1 MQPIMQA
8 GFLGLSAVLLVIIV
22 WLITRLLKLLEDTS
36 KIISDNTHV
45 ISGLNDRYSELT
57 ELCGDIRDR
66 LLSRPCIADHT
77 K

>member
-22 WLITRLLKLLEDTS
+22 WLITRLMKLLEDTG
-36 KIISDNTHV
+36 KIISENTHV
-45 ISGLNDRYSELT
+45 IAGLNDRYAELT
-57 ELCGDIRDR
+57 DLCGDIRDK
-66 LLSRPCIADHT
+66 LLSRPCIAERE